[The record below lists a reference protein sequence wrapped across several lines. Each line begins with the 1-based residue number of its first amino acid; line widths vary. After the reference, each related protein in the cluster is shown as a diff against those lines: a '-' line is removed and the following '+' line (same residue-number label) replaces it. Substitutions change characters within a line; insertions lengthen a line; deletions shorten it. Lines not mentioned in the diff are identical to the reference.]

1 MKKFKLFFKS
11 ALIAVLSLAFALP
24 LVACDDGNT
33 PDDGTDGTV
42 LSANVIYVKSYG
54 GVALTGVTVELYS
67 GTEKVLEAKTTDD
80 EGKVAYDLPD
90 GTYRASLS
98 DLPAGYYEGG
108 ENPAPRTVKSS
119 DKETTLYVASKV
131 ITEGYPSKQ
140 YVTGDVMY
148 DFEQTVYT
156 YNPDSKAQYDSY
168 TVKLS
173 ELLEDKKAVVLNFWY
188 ASCYW
193 CNEEYP
199 AMANAYLQYA
209 DDIEILAINDYYD
222 DTAQTVVA
230 KVISDEVPYLMCK
243 DNASIGAWIA
253 KSGYPTSAMIDR
265 YGVITEITTTQTEE
279 KFWTDWFAKYT
290 ADNYVPNFT
299 AGNTADDDTDY
310 VADKPEDFGVKMPSS
325 QELNKNTSINN
336 TGKTLVFSEDT
347 TTNYDGGKS
356 AWPWDLSADGTALYP
371 TNSTHG
377 KTAGII
383 YVSLELDENQV
394 LAFDYKVSS
403 QYGYDNFYVA
413 VDARNGLG
421 KQTLVDFGV
430 KDWQTGYAYVALEK
444 GTHEI
449 AFVYARTSTTSAEEL
464 AINGIEDNVYVRNLR
479 LISVNELNAEL
490 IKNGETLE
498 IAYPAMREYN
508 YDTWM
513 YDYVDGV
520 YLASD
525 GYYHVGDKNN
535 PNAKDPYLF
544 AAMSH
549 TTPYFGT
556 ATSTLSTYYSEQ
568 INKRGSV
575 ILNGIDCTARFQS
588 YILYSTNSAYTGMV
602 PVTEDLKKL
611 LTEFCRNDGVTD
623 NDAWLLLCLSFRQ
636 YGVQKDLQDPVKGL
650 AYFSA
655 FGDIKI
661 NYTEADNNVNT
672 ATFDTVV
679 MPRGYVYE
687 FTPTQ
692 DGVYRIHGLDVY
704 DDKNVKLETDAWLF
718 DDTMKVHHA
727 LATEIAESGQDRFVR
742 SGDETNFD
750 IYHYLHANRTYYL
763 TVAFRVVETLGS
775 IDFRIDRIGDSYD
788 YLAPATANFYV
799 ASGSVLTLPVYADVE
814 YDEALGYYVD
824 KASNRPIYV
833 DLTEPTFLFD
843 KYTISEVLDEN
854 INSYQLNFDL
864 TTHTVL
870 DPDDPEGKAT
880 MEVPLI
886 VTIDGKEL
894 VGEDFTQV
902 MKDYLAEVTPD
913 CASFAG
919 TIDGKPVTLTMN
931 REYLTVNYDG
941 QSKKVLINA
950 NSMKMERGQNVSV
963 EIGDITF
970 TINLKLNADEDKV
983 TAEATYTLPDSETS
997 TTLLLDEHDY
1007 VYDIDSYGL
1016 HVVDEQLY
1024 KILQLYN
1031 YKFAGFDDSNEWLRA
1046 CWYWVHVGV

>member
-1 MKKFKLFFKS
+1 MKKFKLFLKS
-11 ALIAVLSLAFALP
+11 ALIAVLSVAFALP
-24 LVACDDGNT
+24 LVACDDNNN
-33 PDDGTDGTV
+33 PDDGIDTPTTG
-42 LSANVIYVKSYG
+42 ANIIYVTSYG
-54 GVALTGVTVELYS
+54 GVALSGVTVELYS

-98 DLPAGYYEGG
+98 NLPLGYYEGG

-119 DKETTLYVASKV
+119 DKTTTLYVASKV

-148 DFEQTVYT
+148 DFSQTVYT

-173 ELLEDKKAVVLNFWY
+173 ELLEEKKAVVLNFWY

-199 AMANAYLQYA
+199 AMKNAYLQYA
-209 DDIEILAINDYYD
+209 DDVEILAINDYLD
-222 DTAQTVVA
+222 DMTQTVVA

-243 DNASIGAWIA
+243 DNASIGTWIA
-253 KSGYPTSAMIDR
+253 KRGYPTSAIIDR
-265 YGVITEITTTQTEE
+265 YGVMTEITTTQTEE
-279 KFWTDWFAKYT
+279 KFWIDWFEKYT
-290 ADNYVPNFT
+290 ADDYVPNFNK
-299 AGNTADDDTDY
+299 GNSGTDDTEFI
-310 VADKPEDFGVKMPSS
+310 ADKPEDFGVKMPSS
-325 QELNKNTSINN
+325 QELNKNTNINN
-336 TGKTLVFSEDT
+336 TGKTIVFSEDT
-347 TTNYDGGKS
+347 TTNYDGGKA
-356 AWPWDLSADGTALYP
+356 AWPWDLTADGTAIYP

-383 YVSLELDENQV
+383 YASLELDEAQV
-394 LAFDYKVSS
+394 LAFDYKISS

-413 VDARNGLG
+413 VDGRNGIG
-421 KQTLVDFGV
+421 KQTFVDYGI

-449 AFVYARTSTTSAEEL
+449 AFVYARTSTTSADEL

-479 LISVNELNAEL
+479 LMSADELNAEL
-490 IKNGETLE
+490 MKSGETLE
-498 IAYPAMREYN
+498 IAYSAMREYN

-544 AAMSH
+544 ADITHA
-549 TTPYFGT
+549 TPYFGT
-556 ATSTLSTYYSEQ
+556 ATSSLSTYYSEQ

-575 ILNGIDCTARFQS
+575 ILNGVDCTDRFQS

-611 LTEFCRNDGVTD
+611 LTDFCRNDGVTD
-623 NDAWLLLCLSFRQ
+623 NESWLLFCISYRQ

-655 FGDIKI
+655 FDDVMI
-661 NYTEADNNVNT
+661 NYTESDNNVNT
-672 ATFDTVV
+672 ANIDTII
-679 MPRGYVYE
+679 MPRGYVYK

-692 DGVYRIHGLDVY
+692 DGVYYIHGLDAYV
-704 DDKNVKLETDAWLF
+704 DGEQEITDAWLF
-718 DDTMKVHHA
+718 DDTMKIHHS
-727 LATEIAESGQDRFVR
+727 LANVLEESGQDRFVR
-742 SGDETNFD
+742 SGEEDNFE
-750 IYHYLHANRTYYL
+750 IYHYLHANHTYYL
-763 TVAFRVVETLGS
+763 TIAFRVVETMGS
-775 IDFRIDRIGDSYD
+775 IDFRIDRIGETYD
-788 YLAPATANFYV
+788 YLAPAVANFYY
-799 ASGSVLTLPVYADVE
+799 ANGNVLTLPIYADVE
-814 YDEALGYYVD
+814 YDETLGYYID
-824 KASNRPIYV
+824 KNSNMPIYV

-854 INSYQLNFDL
+854 IYSYQLNFDL
-864 TTHTVL
+864 STHTVL
-870 DPDDPEGKAT
+870 DPDDPEGIAT
-880 MEVPLI
+880 MEVPLV

-913 CASFAG
+913 CASFTG
-919 TIDGKPVTLTMN
+919 TIAEKPVTLTMN

-941 QSKKVLINA
+941 ESKKVLISA
-950 NSMKMERGQNVSV
+950 NSMKGENGQNVSV
-963 EIGDITF
+963 VIGDVTM
-970 TINLKLNADEDKV
+970 TVNLKLNGATV
-983 TAEATYTLPDSETS
+983 SASATYSLANTEGSNTVDFGTLAYE
-997 TTLLLDEHDY
+997 
-1007 VYDIDSYGL
+1007 YDINTYGL

-1031 YKFAGFDDSNEWLRA
+1031 YKFAGYDDHNEWLRA
-1046 CWYWVHVGV
+1046 CWYWVHIGA